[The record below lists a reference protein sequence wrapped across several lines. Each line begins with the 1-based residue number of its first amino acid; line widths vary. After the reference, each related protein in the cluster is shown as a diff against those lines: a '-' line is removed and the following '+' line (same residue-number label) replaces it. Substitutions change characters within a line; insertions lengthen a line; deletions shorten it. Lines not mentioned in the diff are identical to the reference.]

1 MTSSLSDTIVALRQ
15 FCPGTNGCLALI
27 EMTDIDTGAI
37 TRRLQPL
44 TGRGTPDAGAGPA
57 AFGPSATGSYA
68 GFALAAAVL
77 PALRAVAP
85 LLVRLL
91 PPDVTEIA
99 TDGRDLFL
107 LEDDHARL
115 DGTAQRLHRF
125 EIGKDGWLRALPA
138 PDLAP
143 LGLAPHRVVTGL
155 ALTGAGLVV
164 AVADPLAGFDIFRL
178 PRDPVD
184 ATFAPVLTAGARRFM
199 LNAAVASLGAVPGGL
214 LLGTAALAEAT
225 LRIGNWGPELLLLP
239 QEEPADLVF
248 GQPRTGPDDLMLP
261 AAGMLP
267 GLGRPGNAA
276 IRAIATMQRR
286 DGRSMTCIAV
296 QDHAGP
302 PVAQRTDA
310 RPDLLDYSGEV
321 RFYGATDLTG
331 WKLLPA
337 RLPAGVGAVCAL
349 AVTAEGLLVG
359 HEGLG
364 AATLPVS
371 FVPLA

>member
-1 MTSSLSDTIVALRQ
+1 VTSPASAKIVALRQ
-15 FCPGTNGCLALI
+15 FCPGTDGCLALI

-44 TGRGTPDAGAGPA
+44 TSRGTPDPGAGPD

-68 GFALAAAVL
+68 GFALAAAAL

-125 EIGKDGWLRALPA
+125 EIGQDGWFRALPA

-143 LGLAPHRVVTGL
+143 LALAPHRVITGL
-155 ALTGAGLVV
+155 ALTGSGLVV
-164 AVADPLAGFDIFRL
+164 AVADPLAGFDVFHL
-178 PRDPVD
+178 PRDPAKGVFSPLL
-184 ATFAPVLTAGARRFM
+184 AAGARRFM
-199 LNAAVASLGAVPGGL
+199 LNATIASFGAVSGGL

-239 QEEPADLVF
+239 EQGPADLIV
-248 GQPRTGPDDLMLP
+248 GQPRTGTDDLMLP

-267 GLGRPGNAA
+267 GLGRAGNAA
-276 IRAIATMQRR
+276 IRAIATIQRR
-286 DGRSMTCIAV
+286 DGRSLTCIAV
-296 QDHAGP
+296 QDHAAA
-302 PVAQRTDA
+302 PVARRAEA

-321 RFYGATDLTG
+321 RFYAATDLTD

-337 RLPAGVGAVCAL
+337 RLPAGIGAVCAL

-371 FVPLA
+371 FVSLA